1 MMVRTGWQ
9 LGDAIVL
16 AYRGISL
23 RWGGEEL
30 RSLRWCCVCR
40 ANGFC
45 LVEERRSMR
54 LGAMRDWAE
63 VNRS

>member
-16 AYRGISL
+16 AYRAISL

-30 RSLRWCCVCR
+30 PSLRLPREWVLR
-40 ANGFC
+40 GGG
-45 LVEERRSMR
+45 EEVDAA
-54 LGAMRDWAE
+54 GEMRDWAE